1 MMVGFFFFQKED
13 CTENPKVDCV
23 CTLQYD
29 PVCGCNNKTYGN
41 ACAANCAGIT
51 SYTNGACQK

>member
-1 MMVGFFFFQKED
+1 MMVGFFSCQKE
-13 CTENPKVDCV
+13 DCV

>member
-1 MMVGFFFFQKED
+1 MHCIEKIN
-13 CTENPKVDCV
+13 ENCV

-41 ACAANCAGIT
+41 ACQANCAGIKEFT
-51 SYTNGACQK
+51 KGECK